1 MKRPPLFLRVKIHEK
16 KALPGC
22 WLPLFL
28 LVPLAIILLII
39 LSPVLLVVAIVLRLR
54 GRSGRLPLSLRTAL
68 RLLFSIRGMRA
79 ACDLLC
85 STPGLRVDVSG
96 RNERVHISVI

>member
-1 MKRPPLFLRVKIHEK
+1 MKRPPLFLRLKIHEK

-28 LVPLAIILLII
+28 LVPLAIILLIA
-39 LSPVLLVVAIVLRLR
+39 LSPVILVVAIILRVR
-54 GRSGRLPLSLRTAL
+54 GRSGRLPLALRTAFSV
-68 RLLFSIRGMRA
+68 LFSMRRMRA

-96 RNERVHISVI
+96 RSERVHISVI